1 MYWLCEL
8 SWKSLISWT
17 TIPAA
22 ICTVIFY
29 GPLSWRY
36 HHKWW
41 CIQKSFIQILIPIT
55 TFPSAWLT
63 LCWCPS
69 MERRWRLWGCLW
81 VFLSNSVWRAE
92 WFFTSMNLFMLFQ
105 IIKTGKLLVTLWAA
119 EWFFASMCFL
129 CCFKSPKCLNFL
141 SHCQQVKCFSP
152 VWILSCSFKLPRSA
166 NFLSHVSNWMVLLQC
181 EFFHVPSSHLE
192 SFKRTDKR
200 AHEVENG
207 CCCCCQKMVLG

>member
-22 ICTVIFY
+22 ICTVIFC

-41 CIQKSFIQILIPIT
+41 CLQKSFIQILIPIT

-119 EWFFASMCFL
+119 EWFFTSICFFMLFSITKVSKLLVTLQAGEMFFISMNSFVL
-129 CCFKSPKCLNFL
+129 CQVTTKCKLLVTLWATEWF
-141 SHCQQVKCFSP
+141 FSS
-152 VWILSCSFKLPRSA
+152 VNSF
-166 NFLSHVSNWMVLLQC
+166 M
-181 EFFHVPSSHLE
+181 
-192 SFKRTDKR
+192 
-200 AHEVENG
+200 
-207 CCCCCQKMVLG
+207 